1 MVHMRARMLLGL
13 IAVAA
18 FAAVLLSMGSSPSM
32 APSVAQGA
40 GEDQR
45 QDRTQFVD
53 GSERADAL
61 SRAQVWVQPA
71 VPIASAY
78 LGQEP
83 KTPRDLD
90 CTFKLRPPSGTT
102 PKFDCVTTDGEEIR
116 IKYGIG
122 AELHAEAAATRLLR
136 ALGFGADLVTLVER
150 LRCFGCPKEPFTT
163 TRIVSAMRVEDLYAR
178 VIDEDAEV
186 RFPWV
191 AVERRFP
198 FPAIEV
204 PEGPG
209 GWAFYELDKV
219 DAKKGGAPRAHIDAL
234 RLLAVFLAH
243 WDNKSDNQRL
253 VCLAQGWAAG
263 SRCAEPF
270 LLVHDLGSTFG
281 PRKVDLSD
289 WERAAIWS
297 DRATCT
303 ITMRDLP
310 TGGATF
316 GTARVTEEGRLFFSR
331 LLASLT
337 DSQLLDLFAGARFDQ
352 RRGPLTP
359 QWPAEEWARVFKA
372 RRDAIAQG
380 ATCPQ
385 V

>member
-1 MVHMRARMLLGL
+1 MYARVFLGVL
-13 IAVAA
+13 GGAA
-18 FAAVLLSMGSSPSM
+18 LVLLLVSLRS
-32 APSVAQGA
+32 APSSLAATQDAGVAS
-40 GEDQR
+40 R
-45 QDRTQFVD
+45 PDRTRFVD
-53 GSERADAL
+53 EAERADAL
-61 SRAQVWVQPA
+61 SRAQVWRRPSA
-71 VPIASAY
+71 PISSAY

-83 KTPRDLD
+83 STPRDID
-90 CTFKLRPPSGTT
+90 CTFTLKPPSGTT
-102 PKFDCVTTDGEEIR
+102 PKFDCVVDGGKEIR
-116 IKYGIG
+116 VKYGIG

-136 ALGFGADLVTLVER
+136 ALGFGADSVTLVER

-163 TRIVSAMRVEDLYAR
+163 AKIVAAMHVEDLYTRIA
-178 VIDEDAEV
+178 DEQSDET
-186 RFPWV
+186 FPWV

-204 PEGPG
+204 AEEQG

-219 DAKKGGAPRAHIDAL
+219 DATKGGAPRTHVDAL

-253 VCLAQGWAAG
+253 VCLTQNWAAG
-263 SRCAEPF
+263 TPCSEPF
-270 LLVHDLGSTFG
+270 LLLHDLGSTFG
-281 PRKVDLSD
+281 PRKVDLDD
-289 WERAAIWS
+289 WERAPIWS

-310 TGGATF
+310 AGGATF
-316 GTARVTEEGRLFFSR
+316 GSARVSEEGRLFFSR

-337 DSQLLDLFAGARFDQ
+337 DRQLLDLFSGARFDR

-359 QWPAEEWARVFKA
+359 QWSADEWARAFKV

-380 ATCPQ
+380 PACPQ